1 MKFITLLLSGI
12 LISAFSFAQP
22 SLGQQAPEIAL
33 PGVDGKIVKLSDLK
47 GKLVLIDF
55 WASWCGPCRKSNP
68 KLVRLY
74 DKYKNL
80 GFEIFGVSID
90 ESKADWK
97 KAINKDKLQWKQ
109 VINNKG
115 WEGSV
120 PQIWKIEQIPTSYL
134 IDKSGNIIAID
145 LPVNELENKIAD
157 LLKT

>member
-1 MKFITLLLSGI
+1 MKFITLLLSSI